1 MLDEKLREGL
11 SFDDVSLIPAASD
24 ILPRDVNVE
33 TSLTQDVSLGI
44 PLISAAMD
52 TVTEAATAITMARH
66 GGMGVIHKNMSIER
80 QASEVLR
87 VKKNESGMI
96 VDPVTIG
103 PDQTLSVALDIMHEN
118 NISGLPVVDNTNLPV
133 GIVTNRDI
141 RFEKNLNKKISDVM
155 TCQLVTVLEGVTPDE
170 CRTLLHKHRIE
181 KLIVIAKDGKI
192 RGLITSKDLEQAE
205 AYPHAVKDDLGRL
218 RVAAAI
224 GVGPDRE
231 DRLAALIESGCD
243 LVVIDTAHGHSKSV
257 IEAVKQTKKT
267 YNTLAVIA
275 GNVAT
280 AAGTKDLI
288 KAGVDGVKV
297 GIGPG
302 SVCTT
307 RVVAGVGVPQF
318 TAIMDCSKVARDA
331 GIPIIADGGIRSSGD
346 IAKALA
352 AGAQSVMIGSL
363 FAGTDESPGETILY
377 QGRSYKLYRGM
388 GSIEAMS
395 SGSRDRYF
403 QSDVESLK
411 KLVPEGIEG
420 RVPSKGPL
428 ADSIYQLIGG
438 LRSSMGYTG
447 CHRIEDLAQK
457 TQFVRVT
464 SQGLKESHVHDVIIT
479 KEAPNYRT

>member
-1 MLDEKLREGL
+1 MLDEKLRDGL

-103 PDQTLSVALDIMHEN
+103 PDQILSVALDMMHDN

-155 TCQLVTVLEGVTPDE
+155 TRQLVTVSEGVTRDE

-288 KAGVDGVKV
+288 NAGVDGVKV

-318 TAIMDCSKVARDA
+318 TAIMDCSKVACDA